1 MKQYE
6 EFKHLKIIEDKH
18 NPFCTLYEYD
28 DGSRFYIEPAFYTQL
43 LGFKEKRES
52 DYPRILKRMEEVV
65 RKNKRVV
72 FTSEYEN
79 PQTEVEGYI
88 YLEISDI
95 TDPLNIYVEDKS
107 RGSDYGD

>member
-1 MKQYE
+1 MRKHE
-6 EFKHLKIIEDKH
+6 EFKDLKIIEDKH
-18 NPFCTLYEYD
+18 NPFCTLYELD
-28 DGSRFYIEPAFYTQL
+28 DGSRFYLEPAFYTQM
-43 LGFKEKRES
+43 LGFKEKRETE
-52 DYPRILKRMEEVV
+52 YQRIIQRMLEVV

-72 FTSEYEN
+72 FTAEFEN

-88 YLEISDI
+88 YLEITDI